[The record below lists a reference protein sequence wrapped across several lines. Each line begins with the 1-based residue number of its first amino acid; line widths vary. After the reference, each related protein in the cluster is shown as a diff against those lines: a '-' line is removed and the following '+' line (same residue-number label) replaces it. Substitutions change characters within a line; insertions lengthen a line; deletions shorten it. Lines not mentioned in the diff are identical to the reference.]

1 MNFQDFKGALKNAK
15 SSEEAQDLQNQI
27 VDAVDNGEI
36 TQKEYSFLAAEA
48 ASLEDE
54 LPSQQTL
61 NEKEQDEIRRT
72 YYGLPLY

>member
-1 MNFQDFKGALKNAK
+1 MNFQDFKDALKHAK
-15 SSEEAQDLQNQI
+15 TSEEAQDLYSQI

-36 TQKEYSFLAAEA
+36 TQKEYCFLSTEA
-48 ASLEDE
+48 AAFEDE

-61 NEKEQDEIRRT
+61 DEQEAEELRRT

>member
-1 MNFQDFKGALKNAK
+1 MNFQDFKDALKNAK

-27 VDAVDNGEI
+27 ADAVDNGEI
-36 TQKEYSFLAAEA
+36 TQKEYGLLAAEA
-48 ASLEDE
+48 AALEDE

>member
-1 MNFQDFKGALKNAK
+1 MTYQDFKEALENAK

-36 TQKEYSFLAAEA
+36 TKAEYSKLASESAF
-48 ASLEDE
+48 LEDE

-61 NEKEQDEIRRT
+61 NEKEADEIRRT
-72 YYGLPLY
+72 YYGLPIY

>member
-1 MNFQDFKGALKNAK
+1 MNFQDFKDALKNAK

-36 TQKEYSFLAAEA
+36 TQKEYGLLAAEA
-48 ASLEDE
+48 AALEDE

-72 YYGLPLY
+72 YYGLPLN